1 MIQTMSMF
9 YDNRV
14 NQIREKRRVMN
25 KIRQKLEEA
34 ETEDDIDFEAPSIYL
49 TLKVAE
55 IVMQNNE
62 CLVMKVK
69 LTFFRPLN
77 KTFNNDIGFLTIFW
91 QIERFYFKV
100 RRDFI
105 VEDSLS
111 RLELYANEQPEE
123 LRKQLVVQFQGE
135 DGLDEGGVSREY
147 FRLIIE
153 KIFSPDFGLFI
164 YDDEEKFMIYLEPE
178 NPQRVPS

>member
-1 MIQTMSMF
+1 MSPEGTIIPGELTHQSNLEHLIQTMSMF

-62 CLVMKVK
+62 CLVMKV
-69 LTFFRPLN
+69 
-77 KTFNNDIGFLTIFW
+77 I
-91 QIERFYFKV
+91 
-100 RRDFI
+100 
-105 VEDSLS
+105 
-111 RLELYANEQPEE
+111 
-123 LRKQLVVQFQGE
+123 
-135 DGLDEGGVSREY
+135 
-147 FRLIIE
+147 
-153 KIFSPDFGLFI
+153 
-164 YDDEEKFMIYLEPE
+164 
-178 NPQRVPS
+178 

>member
-34 ETEDDIDFEAPSIYL
+34 ETEEDIDFEAPSIYL

-69 LTFFRPLN
+69 LNLLL
-77 KTFNNDIGFLTIFW
+77 TFNSYIGF
-91 QIERFYFKV
+91 
-100 RRDFI
+100 
-105 VEDSLS
+105 S
-111 RLELYANEQPEE
+111 
-123 LRKQLVVQFQGE
+123 
-135 DGLDEGGVSREY
+135 
-147 FRLIIE
+147 
-153 KIFSPDFGLFI
+153 KIL
-164 YDDEEKFMIYLEPE
+164 
-178 NPQRVPS
+178 

>member
-69 LTFFRPLN
+69 LTFYRLLN
-77 KTFNNDIGFLTIFW
+77 KTFNSYIGFLTIF
-91 QIERFYFKV
+91 
-100 RRDFI
+100 
-105 VEDSLS
+105 
-111 RLELYANEQPEE
+111 
-123 LRKQLVVQFQGE
+123 
-135 DGLDEGGVSREY
+135 
-147 FRLIIE
+147 
-153 KIFSPDFGLFI
+153 
-164 YDDEEKFMIYLEPE
+164 
-178 NPQRVPS
+178 

>member
-77 KTFNNDIGFLTIFW
+77 KTFNNDIGFLTIF
-91 QIERFYFKV
+91 
-100 RRDFI
+100 
-105 VEDSLS
+105 
-111 RLELYANEQPEE
+111 
-123 LRKQLVVQFQGE
+123 
-135 DGLDEGGVSREY
+135 
-147 FRLIIE
+147 
-153 KIFSPDFGLFI
+153 
-164 YDDEEKFMIYLEPE
+164 
-178 NPQRVPS
+178 

>member
-1 MIQTMSMF
+1 MLVTDVGDEMCWRNFEMLMTVLAVFVTNILYLSTLAHPKDVTNIKILSLTPKNCHQDKVTNIHLSPTSMLPQHTNRVWEILIVLIQTMSMF

-62 CLVMKVK
+62 CLVMKV
-69 LTFFRPLN
+69 
-77 KTFNNDIGFLTIFW
+77 I
-91 QIERFYFKV
+91 
-100 RRDFI
+100 
-105 VEDSLS
+105 
-111 RLELYANEQPEE
+111 
-123 LRKQLVVQFQGE
+123 
-135 DGLDEGGVSREY
+135 
-147 FRLIIE
+147 
-153 KIFSPDFGLFI
+153 
-164 YDDEEKFMIYLEPE
+164 
-178 NPQRVPS
+178 

>member
-1 MIQTMSMF
+1 MSMF

-34 ETEDDIDFEAPSIYL
+34 ETEEDIDFEAPSIYL

-69 LTFFRPLN
+69 LNLLL
-77 KTFNNDIGFLTIFW
+77 TFNSYIGF
-91 QIERFYFKV
+91 
-100 RRDFI
+100 
-105 VEDSLS
+105 S
-111 RLELYANEQPEE
+111 
-123 LRKQLVVQFQGE
+123 
-135 DGLDEGGVSREY
+135 
-147 FRLIIE
+147 
-153 KIFSPDFGLFI
+153 KIL
-164 YDDEEKFMIYLEPE
+164 
-178 NPQRVPS
+178 

>member
-69 LTFFRPLN
+69 LTFYRLLN
-77 KTFNNDIGFLTIFW
+77 KTFNSYIGFLTILL
-91 QIERFYFKV
+91 Q
-100 RRDFI
+100 DFI
-105 VEDSLS
+105 LGSS
-111 RLELYANEQPEE
+111 
-123 LRKQLVVQFQGE
+123 
-135 DGLDEGGVSREY
+135 
-147 FRLIIE
+147 
-153 KIFSPDFGLFI
+153 
-164 YDDEEKFMIYLEPE
+164 
-178 NPQRVPS
+178 

>member
-1 MIQTMSMF
+1 MSMF

-34 ETEDDIDFEAPSIYL
+34 ETEEDIDFEAPSIYL

-69 LTFFRPLN
+69 LNLLLTF
-77 KTFNNDIGFLTIFW
+77 
-91 QIERFYFKV
+91 
-100 RRDFI
+100 
-105 VEDSLS
+105 
-111 RLELYANEQPEE
+111 
-123 LRKQLVVQFQGE
+123 
-135 DGLDEGGVSREY
+135 
-147 FRLIIE
+147 
-153 KIFSPDFGLFI
+153 
-164 YDDEEKFMIYLEPE
+164 
-178 NPQRVPS
+178 

>member
-1 MIQTMSMF
+1 MF

-69 LTFFRPLN
+69 LNLLL
-77 KTFNNDIGFLTIFW
+77 TFNSYIGLSTILW
-91 QIERFYFKV
+91 KIERFYF
-100 RRDFI
+100 
-105 VEDSLS
+105 
-111 RLELYANEQPEE
+111 
-123 LRKQLVVQFQGE
+123 
-135 DGLDEGGVSREY
+135 
-147 FRLIIE
+147 
-153 KIFSPDFGLFI
+153 
-164 YDDEEKFMIYLEPE
+164 
-178 NPQRVPS
+178 

>member
-1 MIQTMSMF
+1 MT
-9 YDNRV
+9 NR
-14 NQIREKRRVMN
+14 
-25 KIRQKLEEA
+25 KILFQ
-34 ETEDDIDFEAPSIYL
+34 
-49 TLKVAE
+49 
-55 IVMQNNE
+55 
-62 CLVMKVK
+62 
-69 LTFFRPLN
+69 
-77 KTFNNDIGFLTIFW
+77 
-91 QIERFYFKV
+91 V

-164 YDDEEKFMIYLEPE
+164 YDDEEKFLIF
-178 NPQRVPS
+178 

>member
-1 MIQTMSMF
+1 MEQAQSGVVHF
-9 YDNRV
+9 S
-14 NQIREKRRVMN
+14 
-25 KIRQKLEEA
+25 
-34 ETEDDIDFEAPSIYL
+34 F
-49 TLKVAE
+49 
-55 IVMQNNE
+55 
-62 CLVMKVK
+62 C
-69 LTFFRPLN
+69 
-77 KTFNNDIGFLTIFW
+77 
-91 QIERFYFKV
+91 FKV

-164 YDDEEKFMIYLEPE
+164 YDDEEKFLIHLNQVCPDSLMSELPHV
-178 NPQRVPS
+178 RTPSCPDFLMSGVFFCVIEL

>member
-1 MIQTMSMF
+1 MSMF

-34 ETEDDIDFEAPSIYL
+34 ETEEDIDFEAPSIYL

-69 LTFFRPLN
+69 LNLLL
-77 KTFNNDIGFLTIFW
+77 TFNSYIGFSKILW
-91 QIERFYFKV
+91 QIERFYFQV

-164 YDDEEKFMIYLEPE
+164 YDDEEKFWI
-178 NPQRVPS
+178 S